1 MELRAA
7 INASQVAAARGYTA
21 DGKCVCSV
29 AFYDDQ
35 MMMLRGFGGN
45 WDKKW
50 SPISGEDQEQIGKL
64 DFRPFGPKPADQ
76 IEQEIKDAITEIVKD
91 DDEFEPMGETYE

>member
-1 MELRAA
+1 MRLRAA
-7 INASQVAAARGYTA
+7 INASQVAAARGYTS

-35 MMMLRGFGGN
+35 IMMLRGFGGD

-50 SPISGEDQEQIGKL
+50 SAISEEDQKKIDTL

-76 IEQEIKDAITEIVKD
+76 IEQEIKDAITEIVED
-91 DDEFEPMGETYE
+91 DDTFEPMGETRE